1 MEKELMKKAS
11 FVLVVLVTIIGLLSF
26 VLVHH
31 AALATSGTLHF
42 GPIAST
48 TPDSGTCGN
57 NWATDT
63 FNRFFTINL
72 TEPNTVIE
80 DFKDGTFVTFAG
92 SSPGACENGPNNGT
106 TVGAGVAGKF
116 QGSFDIAVTGGSF
129 NPNAVCTPTTCNT
142 TAGFIQTVYGASAT
156 YVTGAT
162 YFLFNYSADSNGH
175 WKNASANRG
184 GNLGDITGTP

>member
-1 MEKELMKKAS
+1 MKKAS
-11 FVLVVLVTIIGLLSF
+11 FVLVVLVTISGLISF

-31 AALATSGTLHF
+31 AALATSATLHF

-48 TPDSGTCGN
+48 SSDSGTCGN
-57 NWATDT
+57 NWAIDT
-63 FNRFFTINL
+63 FDRFFTINL

-80 DFKDGTFVTFAG
+80 DFKDGTFVTVAG
-92 SSPGACENGPNNGT
+92 SSPGACETGTNNGNM
-106 TVGAGVAGKF
+106 VSAGVTGKF
-116 QGSFDIAVTGGSF
+116 QGSFDIVVTGGIF
-129 NPNAVCTPTTCNT
+129 NPNAQCTPTTCNT
-142 TAGFIQTVYGASAT
+142 TAGFIQTVYGTSAT

-162 YFLFNYSADSNGH
+162 YFVFHYSTGHNGE